1 VVRRKITAKRATP
14 LLKSAS
20 LYSEVDEQGPA
31 SPVTL
36 RVEQTCS
43 ELVFGMPAPWR
54 ILPVHRADLEG
65 EQRVYFVEKVA
76 CRDDALL
83 IHFSR

>member
-1 VVRRKITAKRATP
+1 
-14 LLKSAS
+14 
-20 LYSEVDEQGPA
+20 
-31 SPVTL
+31 
-36 RVEQTCS
+36 
-43 ELVFGMPAPWR
+43 MPAPWR

>member
-1 VVRRKITAKRATP
+1 VARQKITAKRAAP

-36 RVEQTCS
+36 GVEQTCS
-43 ELVFGMPAPWR
+43 ELVFGMPSPWR
-54 ILPVHRADLEG
+54 ISSVHGHDLEG

-76 CRDDALL
+76 CRDNALL

>member
-1 VVRRKITAKRATP
+1 VARQKITAKRAAP

-36 RVEQTCS
+36 GVGS

-54 ILPVHRADLEG
+54 ISSVHGHDLEG

-76 CRDDALL
+76 CRDNALL